1 MKLRVNRL
9 LFLALAGVAVTLL
22 APFAIQS
29 SFAAEEKPTAQRV
42 SSKMV
47 KPLKAAQEAMQK
59 EDWDTAIAKTLEAK
73 AVPDQ
78 TAYDQYQ
85 VNEFLSFLYMK
96 KQDYANAA
104 AAYDGVLASGFLPAD
119 QLEDRTRVAATLNFQ
134 LKNYPKAVEYS
145 KRWVEVSG
153 GSKPEPYVLLGQ
165 SYYVQ
170 DDYTNAVKQI
180 EAGIDVARKAGK
192 PVNEPWLQL
201 ALSSYAEL
209 DDDAGIKKSLVALL
223 REHPTPKYWD
233 QMFTIIQNQR
243 DSDDRTT
250 MNLYRLMFDVG
261 QLKRP
266 DDYVELAQYTFDAGI
281 PGESVKVLKQGFE
294 KNLLAGKDEQ
304 RRKQFLA
311 DAEKQAQSDQK
322 SLPALEKEAIA
333 TKTGD
338 ADAVL
343 GIAYLSYDQ
352 YDKAIEALQRGLQ
365 KGGVKRPEEAQ
376 LMLGR
381 ALLKAN
387 RSADAVKAFEAV
399 PKDSKLAE
407 VASLWAIY
415 AQKGAGTPAA

>member
-9 LFLALAGVAVTLL
+9 LFVALAGLAVTLL

-29 SFAAEEKPTAQRV
+29 SFAADEKPASQRV
-42 SSKMV
+42 SPKMV

-170 DDYTNAVKQI
+170 EDYTNAVKQI
-180 EAGIDVARKAGK
+180 ETGIDVARKAGK
-192 PVNEPWLQL
+192 PLNEQWLQL

-209 DDDAGIKKSLVALL
+209 DDAAGIKKSLVALL

-233 QMFTIIQNQR
+233 QMFTIVQNQR

-266 DDYVELAQYTFDAGI
+266 DDYVELAQYTLMQEYRA
-281 PGESVKVLKQGFE
+281 
-294 KNLLAGKDEQ
+294 
-304 RRKQFLA
+304 
-311 DAEKQAQSDQK
+311 
-322 SLPALEKEAIA
+322 
-333 TKTGD
+333 
-338 ADAVL
+338 
-343 GIAYLSYDQ
+343 
-352 YDKAIEALQRGLQ
+352 KA
-365 KGGVKRPEEAQ
+365 
-376 LMLGR
+376 
-381 ALLKAN
+381 
-387 RSADAVKAFEAV
+387 
-399 PKDSKLAE
+399 
-407 VASLWAIY
+407 
-415 AQKGAGTPAA
+415 